1 MEANPKLIEH
11 QAGHYMSQTLKHC
24 HEKRVITYSFIFNGV
39 IVLVFGIVTCVVLYL
54 LYKQKKTP
62 NEQKEKIMRDQMF
75 ILEKI
80 KSLKEQKQYYLE
92 NESITKMPMP
102 ELQKNTHANLFY

>member
-1 MEANPKLIEH
+1 MDAPKLIEH
-11 QAGHYMSQTLKHC
+11 QAGHYMCQTLKHC
-24 HEKRVITYSFIFNGV
+24 HEKRVLTYSFMFNV
-39 IVLVFGIVTCVVLYL
+39 AIVLVFGVVIGVILYL

-62 NEQKEKIMRDQMF
+62 DQQKENILRDQKF

-102 ELQKNTHANLFY
+102 ELQRNTHANLFY

>member
-1 MEANPKLIEH
+1 MDAPKLIEH
-11 QAGHYMSQTLKHC
+11 QAGHYMCQTLKHC
-24 HEKRVITYSFIFNGV
+24 HEKRVLTYSFMFNISVVLIFGVVTGV
-39 IVLVFGIVTCVVLYL
+39 ILYL

-62 NEQKEKIMRDQMF
+62 DQQKENILRDQKF

-102 ELQKNTHANLFY
+102 ELQRNTHANLFY

>member
-1 MEANPKLIEH
+1 MDTPKLIEH
-11 QAGHYMSQTLKHC
+11 QAGHYMCQTFKHC
-24 HEKRVITYSFIFNGV
+24 HDKRIITYSFIFNV
-39 IVLVFGIVTCVVLYL
+39 TIVFVFGIVTGLILYL

-62 NEQKEKIMRDQMF
+62 DQQKENILRDQKY

-102 ELQKNTHANLFY
+102 DLQKNTHANLFY

>member
-1 MEANPKLIEH
+1 MDAPKLIEH
-11 QAGHYMSQTLKHC
+11 QAGHYMCQTLKHC
-24 HEKRVITYSFIFNGV
+24 HEKRVLTYSFVFNV
-39 IVLVFGIVTCVVLYL
+39 AIVLVFGIVTGVILYL

-62 NEQKEKIMRDQMF
+62 DQQKENILRDQKF

-102 ELQKNTHANLFY
+102 ELQRNTHANLFY

>member
-1 MEANPKLIEH
+1 MDAPKLIEH
-11 QAGHYMSQTLKHC
+11 QAGHYMCQTLKHC
-24 HEKRVITYSFIFNGV
+24 HEKRVLTYSFMFNV
-39 IVLVFGIVTCVVLYL
+39 AIVLVFGIVTGVILYL

-62 NEQKEKIMRDQMF
+62 DQQKENILRDQKF

-102 ELQKNTHANLFY
+102 DLQRNTHANLFY

>member
-1 MEANPKLIEH
+1 MDTPKLIEH
-11 QAGHYMSQTLKHC
+11 QAGHYMCQTLKHC
-24 HEKRVITYSFIFNGV
+24 HDKRIITYSFIFNV
-39 IVLVFGIVTCVVLYL
+39 TIVFVFGIVTGLILYL

-62 NEQKEKIMRDQMF
+62 DQQKENILRDQKY

-92 NESITKMPMP
+92 NESITKMPIP
-102 ELQKNTHANLFY
+102 DLQKNTHANLFY

>member
-1 MEANPKLIEH
+1 MDTPKLIEH
-11 QAGHYMSQTLKHC
+11 QAGHYMCQTLKHC
-24 HEKRVITYSFIFNGV
+24 HDKRIITYSFIFNV
-39 IVLVFGIVTCVVLYL
+39 MIVFVFGIVTGLILYL

-62 NEQKEKIMRDQMF
+62 DQQKENILRDQKH

-102 ELQKNTHANLFY
+102 DLQKNTHANLFY

>member
-1 MEANPKLIEH
+1 MDTPKLIEH
-11 QAGHYMSQTLKHC
+11 QAGHYMCQTLKHC
-24 HEKRVITYSFIFNGV
+24 HDKRIITYSLIFNV
-39 IVLVFGIVTCVVLYL
+39 TIVLVFGIVTGLILYL

-62 NEQKEKIMRDQMF
+62 DQQKENILRDQKY

-102 ELQKNTHANLFY
+102 DLQKNTHANLFY

>member
-1 MEANPKLIEH
+1 MDTPKLIEH
-11 QAGHYMSQTLKHC
+11 QAGHYMCQTLKHC
-24 HEKRVITYSFIFNGV
+24 HEKRVLTYSFMFNV
-39 IVLVFGIVTCVVLYL
+39 AIVLVFGVVTGVILYL

-62 NEQKEKIMRDQMF
+62 DQQKENILRDQKF

-102 ELQKNTHANLFY
+102 DLQRNTHANLFY

>member
-1 MEANPKLIEH
+1 MDTPKLIEH
-11 QAGHYMSQTLKHC
+11 QAGHYMCQTLKHC
-24 HEKRVITYSFIFNGV
+24 HDKRIITYSFIFNV
-39 IVLVFGIVTCVVLYL
+39 TIVFVFGIVTGLILYL

-62 NEQKEKIMRDQMF
+62 DQQKENILRDQKY

-102 ELQKNTHANLFY
+102 DLQKNTHANLFY

>member
-1 MEANPKLIEH
+1 MDAPKLIEH
-11 QAGHYMSQTLKHC
+11 QAGNYMCQTLKHC
-24 HEKRVITYSFIFNGV
+24 HEKRVLTYSFMFNISVVLIFGVVTGV
-39 IVLVFGIVTCVVLYL
+39 ILYL

-62 NEQKEKIMRDQMF
+62 DQQKENILRDQKF

-102 ELQKNTHANLFY
+102 ELQRNTHANLFY